1 MKKETMKEYWN
12 TVNKERDKEM
22 KEVEEALQEAIAE
35 NTCYK
40 CDIEID
46 EEDTICC
53 NCIDDTDGRNQHFW
67 KIKDEEE

>member
-1 MKKETMKEYWN
+1 MKRKRKSMEKALKQGGFIKNHPIFFKTKEKN
-12 TVNKERDKEM
+12 S
-22 KEVEEALQEAIAE
+22 
-35 NTCYK
+35 CYK

-67 KIKDEEE
+67 KIKDEKE